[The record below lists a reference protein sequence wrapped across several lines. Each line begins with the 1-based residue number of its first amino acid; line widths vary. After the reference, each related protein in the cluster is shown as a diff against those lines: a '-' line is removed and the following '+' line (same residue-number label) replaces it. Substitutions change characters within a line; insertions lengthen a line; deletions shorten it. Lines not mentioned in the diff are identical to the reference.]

1 MLKKKRAMLCIGRHA
16 IYYKLLSKGR
26 LQLYF
31 KKVNSLKNKSVI
43 LNFIEYIRK
52 IPINFLAE
60 KKKKVISTLPCYE
73 QGKKSEIKTAE

>member
-1 MLKKKRAMLCIGRHA
+1 MLCIGRHA

-43 LNFIEYIRK
+43 LNFIECIRK

-60 KKKKVISTLPCYE
+60 EKKK
-73 QGKKSEIKTAE
+73 

>member
-1 MLKKKRAMLCIGRHA
+1 MLCIGRHA

-43 LNFIEYIRK
+43 LNFIECIRK

-60 KKKKVISTLPCYE
+60 EKKKWYTLYHVMNRE
-73 QGKKSEIKTAE
+73 KNQK